1 MDHIVVDVEIAKTIE
16 EVGGWDHTDKMGVS
30 CAVVYEYEGDRYR
43 VYGPTPED
51 LLRLQQRL
59 MQADRITTFN
69 GWRFDFPVIWG
80 LPSRSRVLA
89 LREKSNDLLCRI
101 WKSLGLDEEKFS
113 DLHKGWGLDAIC
125 KGTFGEG
132 KSGYGGDAPKWF
144 QQGDWA
150 RLVDYCI
157 DDVRLEKKLGQFIDT
172 YEFVVHPEKGVLRIT
187 A

>member
-59 MQADRITTFN
+59 MPADRITTFN

-89 LREKSNDLLCRI
+89 LRGSRTTSSTGSGNPSASTRR
-101 WKSLGLDEEKFS
+101 SFPTSTRAG
-113 DLHKGWGLDAIC
+113 GWTPSARELSVWARAA
-125 KGTFGEG
+125 
-132 KSGYGGDAPKWF
+132 YGGDAPKWF
-144 QQGDWA
+144 QMGDWA